1 MLAFLLVF
9 FRKRFETSQSTY
21 KTQSNHPDFEGQ
33 HATPLAGAAGLPG
46 SLGSRRLY
54 SIVPWGDMLY
64 LA

>member
-1 MLAFLLVF
+1 MLFLFFLLVSVSKLAKVLTKHNPITPIS
-9 FRKRFETSQSTY
+9 R
-21 KTQSNHPDFEGQ
+21 GQ